1 MSKITTKIFLK
12 IITFLLFLLATT
24 LNSSNAGS
32 VRRHNRHHQQQKK
45 DYSSGVFVDRVPIS
59 TDSSSSSS
67 NYSKTNRFT
76 SKYPTKLRKFREDI
90 GHKNNDDD
98 IVERRRWLEEL
109 FVQKKRKDK
118 FGDLLFLSSIFNKI
132 VEIKIIFVLY
142 YPFRRENVP
151 LVVEDVHPKGQG
163 YAKPFGKNF

>member
-45 DYSSGVFVDRVPIS
+45 DRVPIS

-109 FVQKKRKDK
+109 FGKKGQIWRFVVK
-118 FGDLLFLSSIFNKI
+118 LNILFLSSIFNKI

-151 LVVEDVHPKGQG
+151 LVVEDV
-163 YAKPFGKNF
+163 YEFF